1 MLFLSEKEVYDSLY
15 TGKATI
21 KYKNKHIKVIICIDT
36 LNLLSI
42 IYTTS

>member
-1 MLFLSEKEVYDSLY
+1 MNYYLLKLQFTSKLDRLLFN
-15 TGKATI
+15 
-21 KYKNKHIKVIICIDT
+21 YKNKHIKVIICIDT